1 MAGNG
6 SDEILEVDLDK
17 WEVTNTFPGDKGP
30 YNVEISP
37 DGKRMVV
44 TYKTA
49 AKTGIWDLESG
60 KELARLDNN
69 RRVSHG
75 VAMSSDSRY
84 AFVSVEG
91 IGGEPGS
98 VDVIDLER
106 LAIVD
111 TAELGKQA
119 GGIYFWK
126 KE

>member
-1 MAGNG
+1 
-6 SDEILEVDLDK
+6 
-17 WEVTNTFPGDKGP
+17 
-30 YNVEISP
+30 
-37 DGKRMVV
+37 MVV

-49 AKTGIWDLESG
+49 GKTGIWDLESG

-75 VAMSSDSRY
+75 VAMSSDNKY

-91 IGGEPGS
+91 VGGEPGS
-98 VDVIDLER
+98 VDVIDLKA
-106 LAIVD
+106 LKIVA

-126 KE
+126 IE